1 MKRLARSF
9 ALVVMTFAIGC
20 DKPDEESCKKA
31 IENMR
36 KLMGTQAYATDLAPP
51 IRRCRSGSSKE
62 AVECASKATSRI
74 ELEKCGF
81 HSAEATPKPAVGSDS
96 GSGSAK

>member
-1 MKRLARSF
+1 MKRLAF
-9 ALVVMTFAIGC
+9 ALAAVFALGAIGC
-20 DKPDEESCKKA
+20 NKPDEGACKNA

-36 KLMGTQAYATDLAPP
+36 KLMGTQGYATDLSPA

-62 AVECASKATSRI
+62 SVECASKATSRA

-81 HSAEATPKPAVGSDS
+81 AHFDETPAKAPE